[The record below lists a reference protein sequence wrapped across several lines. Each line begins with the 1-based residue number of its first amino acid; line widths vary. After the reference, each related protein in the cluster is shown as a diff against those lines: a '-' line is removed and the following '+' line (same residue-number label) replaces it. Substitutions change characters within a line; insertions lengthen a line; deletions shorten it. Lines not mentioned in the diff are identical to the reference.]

1 MLKRQR
7 LASDMAE
14 LTTLRLRVQ
23 QAERDA
29 VTNKSAGDIMHQM
42 INAGI
47 AKQTSGD
54 TIAINTAEGVQTYK
68 VAAPETEVKPQ
79 NPSRLKN
86 LVCLH
91 SYFRSKNRQNRLR
104 FCRKLQFACLKHSN
118 SQ

>member
-1 MLKRQR
+1 MLKKTNKRRRTKAQIEEEKQEEVLKRQR

-47 AKQTSGD
+47 AKQTSGG

-68 VAAPETEVKPQ
+68 VAAPETEVQIDFEADPNADGMEDGSHK
-79 NPSRLKN
+79 KE
-86 LVCLH
+86 
-91 SYFRSKNRQNRLR
+91 
-104 FCRKLQFACLKHSN
+104 
-118 SQ
+118 